1 MTDFTALTSAELL
14 AFYNANSTKEVA
26 RFADRATAI
35 RRCEAL
41 PIAVVLAQPRAHVHG
56 TCPSCG
62 VEDQV
67 PAGLEGTSAGEHR
80 SYCNYCYVTYENDT
94 GKIVKDAKASTT
106 RSAGIAAS
114 WTVAGVRAA
123 RSERTGVSANGMY
136 FKSLAKAFAF
146 HHVSMRGHI
155 KRRMLLKAT
164 GQIEVGGITFKVSN
178 A

>member
-14 AFYNANSTKEVA
+14 AFYNANSTKEVT

-41 PIAVVLAQPRAHVHG
+41 PLTLALARVHVHG

-114 WTVAGVRAA
+114 WTVAAVRAA
-123 RSERTGVSANGMY
+123 RSERTGVSVDGVH

-146 HHVSMRGHI
+146 HNVSMRGHI

-164 GQIEVGGITFKVSN
+164 GQIEVLGITFKVSN